1 MTESDVL
8 ARAARA
14 LREAHTG
21 EREGSGFTRAR
32 IMNSVHRERRGRTL
46 RWAILSPIAS
56 VLLVGSAWAQ
66 NTGRWPVIWKAVTS
80 VFVAAPAP
88 SSPPSSRSH
97 SSEARSAEPPRD
109 SASVPR
115 VEQPTPSPELAADAG
130 DDSPPAPAV
139 LEPAE
144 ADGSRL
150 GVASEKSKRRAHEPH
165 RRRRPAPAPSPS
177 SLEAEPSA
185 PAHEAPAEPEPERD
199 RELGRF
205 RRAHDLHFKGRASAA
220 IDAYGEYLREYPDG
234 RFVPEARYAMALD
247 QIKLGNDA
255 AARDALAPFAAG
267 RYGGYRQ
274 DEARRLLRALD
285 EKKKLPGR

>member
-32 IMNSVHRERRGRTL
+32 IMNSLHRERRGRTL

-66 NTGRWPVIWKAVTS
+66 GSGKWPVIWKAVAS

-88 SSPPSSRSH
+88 SSGPSSSVLSPR
-97 SSEARSAEPPRD
+97 ERASAPR
-109 SASVPR
+109 A
-115 VEQPTPSPELAADAG
+115 ELAAPSPEIVADAG
-130 DDSPPAPAV
+130 DDDTPPAPPA
-139 LEPAE
+139 LEPVE
-144 ADGSRL
+144 SDGPRL
-150 GVASEKSKRRAHEPH
+150 DAVSEKGKRRAVEPP
-165 RRRRPAPAPSPS
+165 RRRARRSPASSPS
-177 SLEAEPSA
+177 SLASEPSA
-185 PAHEAPAEPEPERD
+185 PAREAPAEPERD

-205 RRAHDLHFKGRASAA
+205 RRAHDLHFKGSASAA
-220 IDAYGEYLREYPDG
+220 IDAYAEYLREYPEG

-274 DEARRLLRALD
+274 QEARTLLRALD
-285 EKKKLPGR
+285 EKKKAPSR

>member
-56 VLLVGSAWAQ
+56 LLLVGSAWAQ
-66 NTGRWPVIWKAVTS
+66 SSGKWPVIWQAVSS

-88 SSPPSSRSH
+88 SSAPRPPSEPPR
-97 SSEARSAEPPRD
+97 ERATTPRAEPP
-109 SASVPR
+109 A
-115 VEQPTPSPELAADAG
+115 PSPEPIADAG
-130 DDSPPAPAV
+130 DDAPPPV
-139 LEPAE
+139 LEPSE
-144 ADGSRL
+144 ADGLRR
-150 GVASEKSKRRAHEPH
+150 GAAAEKGKRRALEP
-165 RRRRPAPAPSPS
+165 RRRGRSSPAPSPS
-177 SLEAEPSA
+177 PSSVEAEPRAAAS
-185 PAHEAPAEPEPERD
+185 EAPAEPERD

-205 RRAHDLHFKGRASAA
+205 RRAHDLHFEGSASAA
-220 IDAYGEYLREYPDG
+220 IDAYTDYLREYPEG
-234 RFVPEARYAMALD
+234 RFVPEARYAVALD

-255 AARDALAPFAAG
+255 AAREALAPFAAG

-274 DEARRLLRALD
+274 KEARTLLRALD
-285 EKKKLPGR
+285 EKKKSPRR

>member
-66 NTGRWPVIWKAVTS
+66 SSGKWPVIWQAVSS

-88 SSPPSSRSH
+88 SSAPRPPSEPPRERASTPR
-97 SSEARSAEPPRD
+97 AEPP
-109 SASVPR
+109 A
-115 VEQPTPSPELAADAG
+115 PSPEIIADAG
-130 DDSPPAPAV
+130 DDAPPPV
-139 LEPAE
+139 LEPSE
-144 ADGSRL
+144 GDGL
-150 GVASEKSKRRAHEPH
+150 GLGAAPERGKRRALEP
-165 RRRRPAPAPSPS
+165 RRRGRSSPAPSS
-177 SLEAEPSA
+177 AAAEPSVAPEPRATSSKA
-185 PAHEAPAEPEPERD
+185 PAEPERD

-205 RRAHDLHFKGRASAA
+205 RRAHDLHFKGSASAA
-220 IDAYGEYLREYPDG
+220 IDAYAEYLREYPEG

-247 QIKLGNDA
+247 QIELGNDA
-255 AARDALAPFAAG
+255 AAREALAPFAAG

-274 DEARRLLRALD
+274 KEARTLLQALD
-285 EKKKLPGR
+285 EKKTVPRR

>member
-21 EREGSGFTRAR
+21 GREGSGFTRAR
-32 IMNSVHRERRGRTL
+32 IMSSVHRERRGRTL

-56 VLLVGSAWAQ
+56 VLVVGSAWAQ
-66 NTGRWPVIWKAVTS
+66 NTGKWPVIWKAVTS

-88 SSPPSSRSH
+88 SSPPASRSP
-97 SSEARSAEPPRD
+97 SSEAAEPLRD
-109 SASVPR
+109 SASLPPA
-115 VEQPTPSPELAADAG
+115 EQPTSSPELAADAG
-130 DDSPPAPAV
+130 DDEPPAPSV
-139 LEPAE
+139 LEPA
-144 ADGSRL
+144 DGDGAQL
-150 GVASEKSKRRAHEPH
+150 GVASEKSKRRAHEP
-165 RRRRPAPAPSPS
+165 RRRRLRPSPAPS
-177 SLEAEPSA
+177 SLEPEPSA
-185 PAHEAPAEPEPERD
+185 PPREAPAEPERD
-199 RELGRF
+199 RELGSF
-205 RRAHDLHFKGRASAA
+205 RRAHDLHFKGQASAA
-220 IDAYGEYLREYPDG
+220 IDAYAEYLREYPDG

-247 QIKLGNDA
+247 QIKLGNDT

-274 DEARRLLRALD
+274 KEARRLLRALD

>member
-56 VLLVGSAWAQ
+56 LLLVGSAWAQ
-66 NTGRWPVIWKAVTS
+66 SSGKWPVIWRAVAS

-88 SSPPSSRSH
+88 SSAPLPPS
-97 SSEARSAEPPRD
+97 EPPRERA
-109 SASVPR
+109 SAPR
-115 VEQPTPSPELAADAG
+115 TEPPAPSPEIIADAG
-130 DDSPPAPAV
+130 DDAPPPVVEPSEGDGLRLGPAP
-139 LEPAE
+139 
-144 ADGSRL
+144 
-150 GVASEKSKRRAHEPH
+150 EKGKRRALEP
-165 RRRRPAPAPSPS
+165 RRRGRSSPAPSS
-177 SLEAEPSA
+177 AAAEPRAASS
-185 PAHEAPAEPEPERD
+185 EAPAEPERD

-205 RRAHDLHFKGRASAA
+205 RRAHDLHFKGSASAA
-220 IDAYGEYLREYPDG
+220 IDAYAEYLREYPEG

-255 AARDALAPFAAG
+255 AAREALAPFAAG

-274 DEARRLLRALD
+274 KEARTLLRALD
-285 EKKKLPGR
+285 EKKTVPRR

>member
-56 VLLVGSAWAQ
+56 LLLVGSAWAQ
-66 NTGRWPVIWKAVTS
+66 STGRWPVIWQAVTS

-88 SSPPSSRSH
+88 GSALHERPREKATTPRAEQAVPSSPIAPDAGER
-97 SSEARSAEPPRD
+97 EALAEPP
-109 SASVPR
+109 P
-115 VEQPTPSPELAADAG
+115 
-130 DDSPPAPAV
+130 V
-139 LEPAE
+139 LGP
-144 ADGSRL
+144 ADGDEPRL
-150 GVASEKSKRRAHEPH
+150 TDAPTRSKQPARESPRRRA
-165 RRRRPAPAPSPS
+165 RPSAARP
-177 SLEAEPSA
+177 AEPSA
-185 PAHEAPAEPEPERD
+185 PPREAPAEPERD

-205 RRAHDLHFKGRASAA
+205 RRAHDLHFEGRPSAA
-220 IDAYGEYLREYPDG
+220 IDAYADYVREYPAG

-247 QIKLGNDA
+247 QIELGNEA
-255 AARDALAPFAAG
+255 AAREGLAPFAAG

-274 DEARRLLRALD
+274 KEARNLLRALD
-285 EKKKLPGR
+285 EKKTLPRR